1 MGGALKPSKCFYQLI
16 SFAWNADGSR
26 SYENNNKNPDYRIT
40 VPLEDGSYAEIEHLD
55 INTPKKTLGSMTAPT
70 GNNAG
75 ALAQMKENAEEWLAR
90 ATGANLYKR
99 NVWFLLD
106 KQLWPKV
113 AYGISTISAPFE
125 KLDKCLMKTYY
136 ALLPRCG
143 VRKLVRKELR
153 QMDRG
158 FYRVGFPHPGV
169 ECLAGQISKL
179 LSHYG
184 SMSGLEKHMQVSM
197 ELLVIKVGISL
208 QPLSEQ
214 YERYSIWCGAR
225 VGGTKTS

>member
-1 MGGALKPSKCFYQLI
+1 M
-16 SFAWNADGSR
+16 
-26 SYENNNKNPDYRIT
+26 
-40 VPLEDGSYAEIEHLD
+40 
-55 INTPKKTLGSMTAPT
+55 
-70 GNNAG
+70 
-75 ALAQMKENAEEWLAR
+75 
-90 ATGANLYKR
+90 
-99 NVWFLLD
+99 D

-113 AYGISTISAPFE
+113 AYGISTISAPFKE
-125 KLDKCLMKTYY
+125 LDKCIMKTYY
-136 ALLPRCG
+136 ALLSRCG

-158 FYRVGFPHPGV
+158 FYGVGFPHPGV